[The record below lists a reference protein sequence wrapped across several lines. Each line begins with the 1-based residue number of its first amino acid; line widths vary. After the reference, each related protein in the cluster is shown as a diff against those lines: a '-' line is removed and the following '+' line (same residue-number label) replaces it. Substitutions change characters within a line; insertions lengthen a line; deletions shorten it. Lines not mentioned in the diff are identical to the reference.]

1 MEDCLMALWLL
12 FLRLITHPIGQGVV
26 IALGLGA
33 FFLTWLALHDA
44 KVADRATGKLVT
56 SISSKDSEDA
66 RKAAAAVAA
75 RNAAE
80 LAERQRQINEANTKK
95 LPPSAVVVPPLPA
108 GTAVS
113 SHPPVVA
120 GVRKPANKVRRP
132 QCEQGL
138 FGCL

>member
-26 IALGLGA
+26 IAVGLGA
-33 FFLTWLALHDA
+33 LFFTWLALHDA

-56 SISSKDSEDA
+56 SISTKDSEDA
-66 RKAAAAVAA
+66 RRAAQAVAA
-75 RNAAE
+75 RQAAE
-80 LAERQRQINEANTKK
+80 ARERQRQINEANTAK
-95 LPPSAVVVPPLPA
+95 LPPLAVLPPLPA
-108 GTAVS
+108 GPAVS
-113 SHPPVVA
+113 SHPPIVA